1 MGESQ
6 ESCLQAHREDSAG
19 KETSSKPPGEDH
31 DQDGH
36 GGQRV
41 DMANMVDSVD
51 MANKVDMVDLMDKQ
65 YDPAQSL
72 GLDKYSQ
79 PKKLSPYQFCS
90 SHHHRCCQPDK
101 PGVCHD
107 HPDYTDYSSQVT
119 PRKILGFASLITKR
133 RGALTFFAIMMV
145 VMIID
150 HHRHYHLHHISNQ
163 DTLSDASF
171 RM

>member
-41 DMANMVDSVD
+41 DMANMVD
-51 MANKVDMVDLMDKQ
+51 MVDLMDKQ

-72 GLDKYSQ
+72 GLDNS
-79 PKKLSPYQFCS
+79 PLIFSSSSMLST
-90 SHHHRCCQPDK
+90 R
-101 PGVCHD
+101 
-107 HPDYTDYSSQVT
+107 
-119 PRKILGFASLITKR
+119 
-133 RGALTFFAIMMV
+133 
-145 VMIID
+145 
-150 HHRHYHLHHISNQ
+150 
-163 DTLSDASF
+163 
-171 RM
+171 

>member
-6 ESCLQAHREDSAG
+6 ESCLQAHCEDSAG

-51 MANKVDMVDLMDKQ
+51 MAIKVDMVDLMDKQ

-72 GLDKYSQ
+72 GLDNS
-79 PKKLSPYQFCS
+79 PLIFSSSSMLST
-90 SHHHRCCQPDK
+90 R
-101 PGVCHD
+101 
-107 HPDYTDYSSQVT
+107 
-119 PRKILGFASLITKR
+119 
-133 RGALTFFAIMMV
+133 
-145 VMIID
+145 
-150 HHRHYHLHHISNQ
+150 
-163 DTLSDASF
+163 
-171 RM
+171 